1 MREKATMALIVVLG
15 VIVLI
20 VVWMAVSASRRR

>member
-20 VVWMAVSASRRR
+20 VVWMAVSASGRR

>member
-20 VVWMAVSASRRR
+20 VVWAAVSASGRR